1 MTISKNDVSPCY
13 WHVVQKGV
21 CPTPKPTPEAVLLI
35 TTKGLYTSD
44 TIQSVFNTWASL
56 FFLPLLL
63 NVQREEVCMDG
74 VGSATPPPQLYS
86 TLLTFSP
93 FLLLAGSPFVC
104 REKTPASISSRSVKE
119 LMPIVI
125 DLWVPRTY
133 QLFNT
138 WKRWLLCLKY
148 IYSIICL
155 MAFPFFQVFL
165 FLMDSLTSLP
175 FGCKW
180 APYRISRISAMN
192 NVSPSF

>member
-1 MTISKNDVSPCY
+1 MTLYN
-13 WHVVQKGV
+13 QFL
-21 CPTPKPTPEAVLLI
+21 TP
-35 TTKGLYTSD
+35 GLPFS
-44 TIQSVFNTWASL
+44 FSL
-56 FFLPLLL
+56 CSWMYKERRCVWMGLDRLLPLL
-63 NVQREEVCMDG
+63 NCTV
-74 VGSATPPPQLYS
+74 PYW
-86 TLLTFSP
+86 P
-93 FLLLAGSPFVC
+93 FLHFSCLLVLLLYAA
-104 REKTPASISSRSVKE
+104 KKPASISSRSVKE

-138 WKRWLLCLKY
+138 WKRWLLCRKY

-165 FLMDSLTSLP
+165 FLMDSLTPLP